1 MSSKDPAPDS
11 DLAAEVL
18 KFMSGGKP
26 ATTVKS
32 ENGPSSDAVRSPP
45 VSGLVGEDTAKVTVT
60 EYSNPEA
67 SPRNQGSTATTR
79 ALASAHRW
87 EDLDMTDEL
96 RRGILEKGFV
106 KPSKIQELVLPLI
119 QDGRNIIGQAQN
131 GSGKTATF
139 ALGILSRIDIRSK
152 CFQALILSPT
162 RELAIQNLDVVE
174 ALGKYTGF
182 STQLVVPNA
191 PGLPRNPREGR
202 VTQQILSGTPGKVL
216 DLITKRVIDTRN
228 VSMFVLDEADTMIQV
243 HNNMGAAVNNI
254 RSVLPKNDLQIL
266 LFSATYPENVR
277 RFALNLVPHA
287 SKIQVSKQDL
297 TLSTIWQTFIN
308 TGKNFQNKVQILSD
322 LYAAMN
328 VSQSII
334 FVNSRV
340 TAFNLAKMLR
350 DEGHSVSLICGTQM
364 TGAEQISPEY
374 RDKIMDEFR
383 NKVTKVLIATDV
395 LARGIDVPAV
405 TLVVNF
411 ELPIDH
417 APGPNNGKC
426 NYETYLHRI
435 GRTGRFGR
443 KGIAAN
449 LVSEAELE
457 LVADIE
463 NYFPGTKVDELTVD
477 EIDTLEDRLKKLR

>member
-1 MSSKDPAPDS
+1 MSSKDSS
-11 DLAAEVL
+11 DAMVADML
-18 KFMSGGKP
+18 KFMASGNDMKYK
-26 ATTVKS
+26 A
-32 ENGPSSDAVRSPP
+32 NGSPVRSPMN
-45 VSGLVGEDTAKVTVT
+45 GLVGEDTAKVTVT
-60 EYSNPEA
+60 EYTSAES
-67 SPRNQGSTATTR
+67 SPRNLAPTATGK
-79 ALASAHRW
+79 ALESAHRW
-87 EDLDMTDEL
+87 EDLRMSDEL

-106 KPSKIQELVLPLI
+106 KPSKIQELALPMI
-119 QDGRNIIGQAQN
+119 QNGRNMIGQAQN

-139 ALGILSRIDIRSK
+139 ALGLLSRIDIGLK
-152 CFQALILSPT
+152 NVQALILSPT

-174 ALGKYTGF
+174 ALGKYTGVT
-182 STQLVVPNA
+182 TQLVVPSA

-202 VTQQILSGTPGKVL
+202 VTQQVLSGTPGKVL
-216 DLITKRVIDTRN
+216 DLITKRMIDTRH
-228 VSMFVLDEADTMIQV
+228 VTMFVLDEADTMIQV

-254 RSVLPKNDLQIL
+254 RSVLPKDGLQIL

-308 TGKNFQNKVQILSD
+308 TGTSFQKKVEILSD

-334 FVNSRV
+334 FVNSRA
-340 TAFNLAKMLR
+340 TAFNLAKTLR
-350 DEGHSVSLICGTQM
+350 DEGHSVSLICGTQV

-417 APGPNNGKC
+417 NPGPNNGKC

-443 KGIAAN
+443 RGIAVN

-463 NYFPGTKVDELTVD
+463 NYFPGTTVDELTAD
-477 EIDTLEDRLKKLR
+477 DIDTVEERLKQLR